1 MQVLIV
7 QSCLLALFADRHYR
21 LHHVR
26 YMRKTPLLFMSKGV
40 FAFKICINVDYR
52 IKAYASMTASVYLM
66 VTCE

>member
-1 MQVLIV
+1 
-7 QSCLLALFADRHYR
+7 

-40 FAFKICINVDYR
+40 FAFKICINIDYT

-66 VTCE
+66 VACA